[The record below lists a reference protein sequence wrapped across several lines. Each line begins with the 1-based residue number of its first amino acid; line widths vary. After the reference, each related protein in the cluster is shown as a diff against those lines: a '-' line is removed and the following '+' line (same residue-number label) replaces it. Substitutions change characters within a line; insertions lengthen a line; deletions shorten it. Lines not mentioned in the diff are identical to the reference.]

1 MNKWQANA
9 RQAYWRETESQAVQN
24 KFKPEKK
31 IELQQIHGWRL
42 MEIFERMQSNDVKPS
57 NANGCKFF
65 FCLDSPGR
73 SNDWAAQS
81 VRMANAWHT
90 NGSPLETA
98 NHKEHFCMRGH
109 NFIFVVFFPVTFK
122 SCWHYCLDKNLPV
135 FKCPDYYFF
144 ALQTV
149 STLATR
155 GVRNW
160 LIWIAQ
166 GAGSWEEWTLLMK
179 WQWKLFI
186 L

>member
-1 MNKWQANA
+1 MHGKRIEEKQRAKQFKTNLNQKKNWTTTDTRLTADGNFWMDAIKWCKTIQC
-9 RQAYWRETESQAVQN
+9 EGM
-24 KFKPEKK
+24 
-31 IELQQIHGWRL
+31 QI
-42 MEIFERMQSNDVKPS
+42 
-57 NANGCKFF
+57 F

-73 SNDWAAQS
+73 SNDWAARF

-98 NHKEHFCMRGH
+98 NHKERFCTRGH

-122 SCWHYCLDKNLPV
+122 SCWHCCLDKNLPV

-144 ALQTV
+144 AFQTV

-155 GVRNW
+155 GVKNW